1 MDGLWV
7 CDKLLK
13 IARERE
19 QQISLILVNNELQ
32 DMAQYRTLMG
42 EITTLGIIQQ
52 EILEMLE
59 KGTTDDDHGTIV
71 AGTFGKKE
79 SA

>member
-19 QQISLILVNNELQ
+19 QQVIAILVNNELH
-32 DMAQYRTLMG
+32 DMAQYRALMG
-42 EITTLGIIQQ
+42 EITALGIIQQ
-52 EILEMLE
+52 EISEMLE
-59 KGTTDDDHGTIV
+59 KGTTDDDFGTTVTKIPSRP
-71 AGTFGKKE
+71 K
-79 SA
+79 

>member
-13 IARERE
+13 VARERE
-19 QQISLILVNNELQ
+19 EQVIAILANNELQ

-42 EITTLGIIQQ
+42 EITALSIIQQ
-52 EILEMLE
+52 EISEMLE
-59 KGTTDDDHGTIV
+59 KGTTDDDFGTAVTKIS
-71 AGTFGKKE
+71 GRTK
-79 SA
+79 

>member
-19 QQISLILVNNELQ
+19 QQVIAILVNNELH
-32 DMAQYRTLMG
+32 DMAQYRALMG
-42 EITTLGIIQQ
+42 EITALGIIQQ
-52 EILEMLE
+52 EISEMLE
-59 KGTTDDDHGTIV
+59 KGTTDDDFGTVVTKIS
-71 AGTFGKKE
+71 GRTK
-79 SA
+79 

>member
-42 EITTLGIIQQ
+42 EITPLV
-52 EILEMLE
+52 LYS
-59 KGTTDDDHGTIV
+59 KR
-71 AGTFGKKE
+71 F
-79 SA
+79 

>member
-13 IARERE
+13 VARERE
-19 QQISLILVNNELQ
+19 EQVIAILANNELQ

-42 EITTLGIIQQ
+42 EITALGIIQQ
-52 EILEMLE
+52 EISEMLE
-59 KGTTDDDHGTIV
+59 KGTTDDDFGTVVTKIS
-71 AGTFGKKE
+71 GRTK
-79 SA
+79 